1 MANVN
6 KSLCSLHIYYQLSW
20 GMETQ
25 FSFFKLLNMNL
36 VFFNFSEAKGRLLQT
51 ITKTLQK
58 IKQIALDLCHTIYD
72 M

>member
-1 MANVN
+1 
-6 KSLCSLHIYYQLSW
+6 
-20 GMETQ
+20 
-25 FSFFKLLNMNL
+25 MNL

-51 ITKTLQK
+51 MTKTLQK